1 MQDSVDKQLITISGT
16 RVRQV
21 FGGSPRKLHN
31 HSLPKGY
38 PAITF
43 GNRGIVDFFGNIVFS
58 YGFFVILFSVIY
70 IRRLFCS
77 RIPTTSSPGR
87 FSLALGAPPK
97 PGKSALGT
105 RLGYP
110 TTVFTSSALKTLFWL
125 SRVLLDLQI
134 CILRGAAKYVSVRSS
149 WEILSVFEISRAS
162 ILFSP
167 KFQIQLSVLHKK

>member
-16 RVRQV
+16 RVHQV

-31 HSLPKGY
+31 HFLPKGY

-77 RIPTTSSPGR
+77 GVPNNGFLLQCIENTFLAIQTTFRSLEMYSKRSCKVRICSVI
-87 FSLALGAPPK
+87 LG
-97 PGKSALGT
+97 
-105 RLGYP
+105 
-110 TTVFTSSALKTLFWL
+110 
-125 SRVLLDLQI
+125 DLE
-134 CILRGAAKYVSVRSS
+134 SVRNFKGFNIIFPK
-149 WEILSVFEISRAS
+149 ILDTVKRIT
-162 ILFSP
+162 
-167 KFQIQLSVLHKK
+167 

>member
-16 RVRQV
+16 RVHQV

-77 RIPTTSSPGR
+77 GVPNNDFLLQCIENTFLAIQTTFR
-87 FSLALGAPPK
+87 SLEMHSKRSCKVLICSVILG
-97 PGKSALGT
+97 
-105 RLGYP
+105 
-110 TTVFTSSALKTLFWL
+110 
-125 SRVLLDLQI
+125 DLE
-134 CILRGAAKYVSVRSS
+134 SV
-149 WEILSVFEISRAS
+149 EISRAS

-167 KFQIQLSVLHKK
+167 KFQIQLSVLRKK